1 MRSRFG
7 AFLKHSEHKTETP
20 CAYGLENGKRTTQK
34 NSTRKRRESKAMSHQ
49 VKEAMKSEF
58 RNAITEHG
66 ETLEDIRDNSG
77 EWIEGYLPV
86 YNNKIVEEW
95 QAMPSEYDNRGAV
108 ELGHLEQ
115 EINIINLMSLDLYL
129 YYNDIFNEAVNE
141 LEEEEEKE

>member
-1 MRSRFG
+1 
-7 AFLKHSEHKTETP
+7 
-20 CAYGLENGKRTTQK
+20 
-34 NSTRKRRESKAMSHQ
+34 MSHQ
-49 VKEAMKSEF
+49 VKEAMKEEF
-58 RNAITEHG
+58 RNAIKEHD

-77 EWIEGYLPV
+77 EWIDGYLPI

-129 YYNDIFNEAVNE
+129 YYNDIFNKAVNE
-141 LEEEEEKE
+141 LEEEEEE

>member
-1 MRSRFG
+1 
-7 AFLKHSEHKTETP
+7 
-20 CAYGLENGKRTTQK
+20 
-34 NSTRKRRESKAMSHQ
+34 MSHQ

-58 RNAITEHG
+58 RNAITEHD

-86 YNNKIVEEW
+86 YNGQIVREW
-95 QAMPSEYDNRGAV
+95 QEMPSEYDNRGAV

-141 LEEEEEKE
+141 LEEEEEEE